1 MERKVIEFKRK
12 ITTPASPKESI
23 FDKTLSINLKISEIS
38 NAIFGGCSTFYCPD
52 PDDNHSWSDF
62 SVETI
67 GVENG
72 ANTCHLYFTEYF
84 IKNRNES
91 IIIGS
96 YELLCCDVVIELKIG
111 DVILTAMYQVSAHE
125 GDAALD
131 FQKRLAEKDFVKA
144 AALIGC
150 KVERRL
156 VPVKR

>member
-12 ITTPASPKESI
+12 TTTPASSKESI
-23 FDKTLSINLKISEIS
+23 FDKTLFINLKISEIS
-38 NAIFGGCSTFYCPD
+38 DAIFGGCSTFYCPD
-52 PDDNHSWSDF
+52 PDDNRSWSDL

-72 ANTCHLYFTEYF
+72 ANTCHLYFTECF
-84 IKNRNES
+84 IENRNES
-91 IIIGS
+91 VFPYSNDI
-96 YELLCCDVVIELKIG
+96 LCCDVVIELKIG
-111 DVILTAMYQVSAHE
+111 DVIITAMYKVSAHE

-131 FQKRLAEKDFVKA
+131 FQRKLAERDFVKA
-144 AALIGC
+144 AALNGC